1 MNIMI
6 ALLMKLFQKEVMAA
20 AYFFIIEQI
29 LTTRNGP
36 VIDATKSYKILT
48 SNLKIF
54 VSFGEII
61 ANIGY

>member
-1 MNIMI
+1 MI

>member
-6 ALLMKLFQKEVMAA
+6 ALLKKLFQKEVMAA

-29 LTTRNGP
+29 LTKRNGP